1 MLKLKNIINESS
13 PGYEDRQFGDPL
25 PTFDDIVKK
34 KNESTKTTISEKK
47 ELGSAYIDSIRML
60 TDNNNHTRARAE
72 LARQIG
78 DKRVIKAYE
87 GLMYV
92 EDLLRQANETIKAR
106 TKLDKILFARS
117 KKVFSNHDI
126 IMSVF

>member
-1 MLKLKNIINESS
+1 MKI
-13 PGYEDRQFGDPL
+13 
-25 PTFDDIVKK
+25 KK
-34 KNESTKTTISEKK
+34 DFILN
-47 ELGSAYIDSIRML
+47 A
-60 TDNNNHTRARAE
+60 NNHTRARAE

-92 EDLLRQANETIKAR
+92 EDLLKQANETIKAR

>member
-1 MLKLKNIINESS
+1 MVKLKNIISESA
-13 PGYEDRQFGDPL
+13 PGYENRQFGDPL
-25 PTFDDIVKK
+25 PTLADVAKK
-34 KNESTKTTISEKK
+34 YNENKKTISEKK
-47 ELGSAYIDSIRML
+47 ELGSAYIESIRML

-106 TKLDKILFARS
+106 TKLDKILFE
-117 KKVFSNHDI
+117 
-126 IMSVF
+126 

>member
-1 MLKLKNIINESS
+1 MVKLKNIINEST
-13 PGYEDRQFGDPL
+13 PGYEDRKFGDPL
-25 PTFDDIVKK
+25 PTLADVAKK
-34 KNESTKTTISEKK
+34 YNENKKTISEKK

-117 KKVFSNHDI
+117 QKVFSNHDI

>member
-1 MLKLKNIINESS
+1 MVKLKNIINESA
-13 PGYEDRQFGDPL
+13 PGYENRKFGDPL
-25 PTFDDIVKK
+25 PTLADVAKK
-34 KNESTKTTISEKK
+34 YNENKKTISEKK
-47 ELGSAYIDSIRML
+47 ELGSAYIESIRML
-60 TDNNNHTRARAE
+60 NDNNNHTRARAE

-92 EDLLRQANETIKAR
+92 EDLLKQANETIKAR

>member
-1 MLKLKNIINESS
+1 
-13 PGYEDRQFGDPL
+13 
-25 PTFDDIVKK
+25 
-34 KNESTKTTISEKK
+34 
-47 ELGSAYIDSIRML
+47 ML

-117 KKVFSNHDI
+117 QKVFSNHDI

>member
-13 PGYEDRQFGDPL
+13 PGYEGRKFGDPL
-25 PTFDDIVKK
+25 PTLADVAKK
-34 KNESTKTTISEKK
+34 YNENKKTISEKK
-47 ELGSAYIDSIRML
+47 ELGSAAIESIRML
-60 TDNNNHTRARAE
+60 NVRNSHTRARAD

-87 GLMYV
+87 GLMYI
-92 EDLLRQANETIKAR
+92 EDLFGKTSTETIPAR
-106 TKLDKILFARS
+106 TKLDKILFALS
-117 KKVFSNHDI
+117 KKAFSNHDI

>member
-1 MLKLKNIINESS
+1 MVKLKNIINESA
-13 PGYEDRQFGDPL
+13 PGYENRKFGDPL
-25 PTFDDIVKK
+25 PTLADVAKK
-34 KNESTKTTISEKK
+34 YNENKKTISEKK
-47 ELGSAYIDSIRML
+47 ELGSAYIESIRML
-60 TDNNNHTRARAE
+60 NVRDSGTRARAE

-92 EDLLRQANETIKAR
+92 EVLLKQANETIKAR
-106 TKLDKILFARS
+106 TKLDKILFAKS